1 MPTIAGLVVA
11 VGLAA
16 SCEQTAREPGAAA
29 AGLAAAIA
37 EVEAGRK
44 TTPLIVQPAGGGDA
58 LVTFLVESPDG
69 RVPRIVSDVTGWG
82 ERTADD
88 TFDLAAGTMTR
99 VDSTSWYRLEAQ
111 VAPGARIEYLVVH
124 GETDYGIDPHN
135 PRQAELHGGGP
146 ASEFVTPG
154 YLPPRELVDAPM
166 ASAGTTV
173 ETALESRALGGSRR
187 VIVYT
192 PFGYREDG
200 AYRVAVLHSG
210 WGAAR
215 EGEAPRVLDWLI
227 ARGAIEPIVA
237 VFLESVPPGGGDG
250 GNGAPMRAFLAEEVP
265 AWIASRYGV
274 TKRADGR
281 AILAI
286 SYGAK
291 DALDAALA
299 PALAYGRLGLLI
311 PGRRLRHAD
320 LEAVAGLRGRRLRV
334 AILAG
339 RYDAANLATARDAR
353 AALAASG
360 HSVEYMEVPEGH
372 NPATWRNHLGD
383 VMVRLFGTP
392 RRP

>member
-1 MPTIAGLVVA
+1 MLAVA

-16 SCEQTAREPGAAA
+16 SCERTAREPGAAD

-37 EVEAGRK
+37 EVEAGRR
-44 TTPLIVQPAGGGDA
+44 TTPLVVQPAGGGDA

-69 RVPRIVSDVTGWG
+69 KVPRIVSDVTGWG
-82 ERTADD
+82 ERIADD
-88 TFDLAAGTMTR
+88 TFDLTAGTMTR

-124 GETDYGIDPHN
+124 GETDYGIDPLN
-135 PRQAELHGGGP
+135 PRLAELHGGGP

-154 YLPPRELVDAPM
+154 YVPPRELTDPPV
-166 ASAGTTV
+166 ASAGAIV
-173 ETALESRALGGSRR
+173 ETAIESRALGGSRPA
-187 VIVYT
+187 IVYT
-192 PFGYREDG
+192 PFGYREG
-200 AYRVAVLHSG
+200 RAYPVAVFHSG

-227 ARGAIEPIVA
+227 AHGAIEPIVA
-237 VFLESVPPGGGDG
+237 VFLQSVGPDDGDAG
-250 GNGAPMRAFLAEEVP
+250 KGAPMRAFLAEEVP
-265 AWIASRYGV
+265 AWVASSFGV
-274 TKRADGR
+274 TRRADQR

-299 PALAYGRLGLLI
+299 PAGTYGRLGLLI

-320 LEAVAGLRGRRLRV
+320 LEVVAGIRDRRLRV

-339 RYDAANLATARDAR
+339 RYDAANIATARDAR
-353 AALAASG
+353 ATLAAAG
-360 HSVEYMEVPEGH
+360 HEVEYIEVPEGH
-372 NPATWRNHLGD
+372 NPATWRNHLGN
-383 VMVRLFGTP
+383 VLVSLFGTP